1 MLFNWCYENVV
12 SLIMMAMMMMIPL
25 MLVQMTVML
34 FPANKQKNT
43 VVDETCAAGFG
54 VSLCFVTSNDSK
66 L

>member
-1 MLFNWCYENVV
+1 M

-34 FPANKQKNT
+34 FPANKEKKNT

-54 VSLCFVTSNDSK
+54 VSLCFVTNNDSK